1 MTIKII
7 KIEETYYS
15 VYSDRYST
23 HVVGKIE
30 WNVYKACW
38 EFVVTSAF
46 EGFTKQELD
55 TINTPLQYLPDL
67 EIPKK
72 NTVDNYM

>member
-1 MTIKII
+1 MTIKIL

-30 WNVYKACW
+30 WDVFNARW
-38 EFVVTSAF
+38 EFVTLSQF
-46 EGFTKQELD
+46 EGFTKQEFD
-55 TINTPLQYLPDL
+55 TINTFLQELEDL
-67 EIPKK
+67 KIPKK
-72 NTVDNYM
+72 NIVDNYM